1 MAATLFKM
9 LINDCLSDQNGCESI
24 SSVCA
29 AVKTWLPF
37 LIMAGIIITIATC
50 LSVWRR
56 WSIQVNPPNPIFMSR
71 VEGKTVKTALFYFI
85 YTV

>member
-50 LSVWRR
+50 LSV
-56 WSIQVNPPNPIFMSR
+56 
-71 VEGKTVKTALFYFI
+71 
-85 YTV
+85 

>member
-56 WSIQVNPPNPIFMSR
+56 WSIQVDPPN
-71 VEGKTVKTALFYFI
+71 
-85 YTV
+85 